1 MLVIVFASRRR
12 HSSCALVTVVQT
24 CAHPICDPPTPI
36 DSIKQKQALGTRQS
50 IGAIQLF
57 ANGSGDVLEC
67 GLQVPK
73 LDGRNQPATAGKMQ
87 YRLHDRIRMASE
99 QEQMGAAWSAHA
111 ADPVFRSAAGGPC
124 PPHNLLFDTLIK
136 TEPGI
141 P

>member
-36 DSIKQKQALGTRQS
+36 DSINQKQALGTRQS
-50 IGAIQLF
+50 IGAIQRF

-87 YRLHDRIRMASE
+87 RSEEHTSELQSLMRISYAVFCLKKNKTQMRKQNNRHTSE
-99 QEQMGAAWSAHA
+99 QRT
-111 ADPVFRSAAGGPC
+111 P
-124 PPHNLLFDTLIK
+124 
-136 TEPGI
+136 
-141 P
+141 